1 MNLKLNFPDRPQAI
15 LALLRAAK
23 YGVLLV
29 FTVLCG
35 MAVVVLPPG
44 LTVRAFAALGVLTF
58 LAFAWGYPSLPGR
71 EPPNRILK
79 LIASLMFLF
88 AIIWPQYIFL
98 SVASLPRVN
107 PFTLGSFLFL
117 ALVAVISLHYRS
129 FSAELGRGLASVR
142 GLLIVY
148 VCWMCWRVVT
158 SAVVDFPVSRIL
170 EIFREFVF
178 IHSAFFVGLILS
190 RSDGWRERLNN
201 LLICASLVV
210 AAAGIVEAIEQ
221 RNRFVAFASADE
233 AGQLGSVIAN
243 IASEKLRSGTFRVQS
258 VFGHPILFGQ
268 FLGAMLPLLFA
279 AFVSRSG
286 IIYRGLIIAVTLLC
300 LVGIWKSGSR
310 SGVLAA
316 VTSVAVLALLVWW
329 RVLKYSNVF
338 RGLAIALVPVL
349 ILGAAVGAMA
359 MQELVRGKS
368 QTEASSSSTRLVQ
381 LNAAISAASD
391 SPILGYGQSSAL
403 GLAGVSGSG
412 GLLTMDVH
420 YISLLLDSG
429 LVGFVLFIV
438 LAVWMI
444 GRLVAHGINTK
455 GPPGLFACALVAA
468 SVSVLVTLSAVAIP
482 QNLYLFF
489 LAFGCLVG
497 LNREKNE
504 SGESK
509 A

>member
-1 MNLKLNFPDRPQAI
+1 MKVKLSLSGRPQSI
-15 LALLRAAK
+15 TALLLAVK
-23 YGVLLV
+23 YGLLLL
-29 FTVLCG
+29 FTIFCG

-44 LTVRAFAALGVLTF
+44 LTVRVFALVGVAAF
-58 LAFAWGYPSLPGR
+58 LAFAWAYPALPGR
-71 EPPNRILK
+71 EPPDRFLK
-79 LIASLMFLF
+79 RVASLMFLL
-88 AIIWPQYIFL
+88 AIVWPQYIFL
-98 SVASLPRVN
+98 SAASLPRVN

-117 ALVAVISLHYRS
+117 SLVAVIALHYRK
-129 FSAELGRGLASVR
+129 FAAELTSQLASIRGLV
-142 GLLIVY
+142 IVY
-148 VCWMCWRVVT
+148 VFWMCWRILA
-158 SAVVDFPVSRIL
+158 SAIVDFPVARIL

-178 IHSAFFVGLILS
+178 VHSAFFVALMLT
-190 RSDGWRERLNN
+190 RSNGWRARLTT
-201 LLICASLVV
+201 LLIFSSFLVAS
-210 AAAGIVEAIEQ
+210 AGIVEAVEQ
-221 RNRFVAFASADE
+221 RNRFVAFASAGE

-268 FLGAMLPLLFA
+268 FLGAVLPLLFV
-279 AFVSRSG
+279 AFASRRG
-286 IIYRGLIIAVTLLC
+286 VLYRLLIVVVALLC

-316 VTSVAVLALLVWW
+316 VTSIAVLALLVWW

-359 MQELVRGKS
+359 VQELVRGKS
-368 QTEASSSSTRLVQ
+368 QSEASSSSTRLVQ
-381 LNAAISAASD
+381 LNAAISAISD

-403 GLAGVSGSG
+403 GLAGVTGAG

-429 LVGFVLFIV
+429 VVGFVLFVV
-438 LAVWMI
+438 LAVWVV
-444 GRLVAHGINTK
+444 GRLVAHGVSTK
-455 GPPGLFACALVAA
+455 GPPGLFACALAAA
-468 SVSVLVTLSAVAIP
+468 SLSVLVTLSAVAIP

>member
-1 MNLKLNFPDRPQAI
+1 MNLKLSLPGRPRAI

-23 YGVLLV
+23 YGLLLL
-29 FTVLCG
+29 FAIFSG

-44 LTVRAFAALGVLTF
+44 LTVRVFAVLGVVAF
-58 LAFAWGYPSLPGR
+58 LAFAWAYPSLPRR
-71 EPPNRILK
+71 EPPYRFLQIV
-79 LIASLMFLF
+79 ASLLFLL
-88 AIIWPQYIFL
+88 AVVWPQYIFL

-117 ALVAVISLHYRS
+117 ALVAVIALHYRK
-129 FSAELGRGLASVR
+129 FSAELGRGLASIR
-142 GLLIVY
+142 GLVIVY
-148 VCWMCWRVVT
+148 VLWMCWRVLT
-158 SAVVDFPVSRIL
+158 SAIVEFPVARIV

-178 IHSAFFVGLILS
+178 IHSAFFVALILA
-190 RSDGWRERLNN
+190 RRQGGRDRLMA
-201 LLICASLVV
+201 LLIFSSLVV
-210 AAAGIVEAIEQ
+210 AAAGIVEAVEQ

-233 AGQLGSVIAN
+233 AGQLGSVIAG
-243 IASEKLRSGTFRVQS
+243 IASEKLRLGAFRVQS

-268 FLGAMLPLLFA
+268 FLGAVLPFLFA
-279 AFVSRSG
+279 AFVSRREVL
-286 IIYRGLIIAVTLLC
+286 YRALIVIVASLC

-316 VTSVAVLALLVWW
+316 VTALAVLALLIWW

-338 RGLAIALVPVL
+338 RGLAIALVPL
-349 ILGAAVGAMA
+349 LFLGAAVGAVA
-359 MQELVRGKS
+359 IQELVQGKS
-368 QTEASSSSTRLVQ
+368 QTEASSSSTRLIQ

-403 GLAGVSGSG
+403 GLAGVTGANN
-412 GLLTMDVH
+412 LLTMDVH

-429 LVGFVLFIV
+429 VVGLILFFILALWVL
-438 LAVWMI
+438 
-444 GRLVAHGINTK
+444 GRLVAHGIGTK

-468 SVSVLVTLSAVAIP
+468 SFSVLVTLSAVAIP

-497 LNREKNE
+497 LNRENNE
-504 SGESK
+504 SSESK